1 MPFHIARLRPARHM
15 LAQQMRPRVAGHWTG
30 GDCHVT
36 TASSRFDLPLTRT
49 HRPTAHAA
57 SIKRKPASVRL
68 RVRGWLGIV
77 GYQSHAGVKAQ
88 WRCNYASVS
97 FVANA
102 FPTTAAKRKALAK
115 LGHCTAL
122 YGLGV
127 QIADVEISSSKICE
141 SLRLRLTYRR
151 VGRFPHGVDSPQSTE
166 RKRSL
171 IQYSKPDAAASF
183 LCVATSALRPGQTFD
198 SISGRGRTPF
208 ARTGTISA
216 SR

>member
-1 MPFHIARLRPARHM
+1 M
-15 LAQQMRPRVAGHWTG
+15 
-30 GDCHVT
+30 
-36 TASSRFDLPLTRT
+36 
-49 HRPTAHAA
+49 
-57 SIKRKPASVRL
+57 
-68 RVRGWLGIV
+68 

-216 SR
+216 SRSATNQVLASLGTDWPAGGGHGGAYPQRSWLAPTAGNLVPAPCRAIAVHASDTAAALSRWYMLPFPPRRA